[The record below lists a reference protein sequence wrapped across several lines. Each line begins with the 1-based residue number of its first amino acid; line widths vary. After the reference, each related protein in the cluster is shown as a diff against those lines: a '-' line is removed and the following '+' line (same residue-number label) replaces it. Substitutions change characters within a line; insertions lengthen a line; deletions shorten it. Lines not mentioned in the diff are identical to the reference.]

1 MFKIG
6 VITDEVSQELEPS
19 IQLAERFQLDGLE
32 LRTVKDKGVFDFTP
46 RDIAEVKAKAE

>member
-19 IQLAERFQLDGLE
+19 IQLAERFQLDGLGASHG
-32 LRTVKDKGVFDFTP
+32 KGQGRF
-46 RDIAEVKAKAE
+46 